1 MDDPLHIVL
10 DERAV
15 RQGAGTVIIPEG
27 VELLLYPSDR
37 LWLVAFPEQLVVELP
52 CAGAF
57 VDAAEEGSGGAIG
70 VADHTRLAMNQPEGR
85 IGQHP
90 DLDLVAEQGVVERLV
105 ARQGV
110 GGR

>member
-1 MDDPLHIVL
+1 MIV
-10 DERAV
+10 
-15 RQGAGTVIIPEG
+15 PEG
-27 VELLLYPSDR
+27 VELLLHPGDR
-37 LWLVAFPEQLVVELP
+37 VWLVAFPEQLVVELP
-52 CAGAF
+52 SAGAF
-57 VDAAEEGSGGAIG
+57 IDAAEEGGGGAIG
-70 VADHTRLAMNQPEGR
+70 VADHAGFAVNQPKGR